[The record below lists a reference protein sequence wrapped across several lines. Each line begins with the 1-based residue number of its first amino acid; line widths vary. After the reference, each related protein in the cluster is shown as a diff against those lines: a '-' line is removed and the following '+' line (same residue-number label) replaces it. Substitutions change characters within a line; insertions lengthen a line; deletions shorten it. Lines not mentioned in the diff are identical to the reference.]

1 MPDMSP
7 FQEFIALSK
16 YARWRDD
23 LGRRETWEDTVDR
36 WWSWM
41 CEVGGEPIASRLD
54 IRDAVF
60 NLEVMPSMR
69 ALMTA
74 GPAAN
79 RDNTCIYN
87 CSYLDL
93 DGPVAMAELLYVL
106 MNGTGVGYSVERRV
120 VEKWSAVP
128 EDIKRDESV
137 IITVKDSKAGWADAV
152 KALLSNLLGGVHPT
166 WDISKIRPAGAR
178 LKTFGGRASGPG
190 PLEDCLRFITNTI
203 YNARGRKLRPIEV
216 HDMACVIA
224 NSVIVG
230 GVRRSAMI
238 SLSDL
243 DDHEMARAKS
253 GNWWEKHSYRS
264 LANNSAVYEEKPEM
278 DVFMEE
284 WLAIYRSYS
293 GERGIFNRQAAKLC
307 SDDIG
312 RDSDHYFGTNPCGEI
327 TLRPMQF
334 CNLTEVVV
342 RPGMDRDELMR
353 RVEIASIIGVVQS
366 SCTNFPYLRKAW
378 KRNSEEERLLGV
390 SLTGIQDN
398 RDLLFDRDT
407 SKSTLIF
414 ARQKAQDTAYKWA
427 EILGVERSKAVTTVK
442 PSGTVSCLVD
452 SSSGIHH
459 RYAPYYIRR
468 VRCDKKDPLY
478 QLMLDQGVPGE
489 DCVNN
494 PNNTYVFDFVIG
506 YDGPKTRGNAN
517 DMLTDWAMI
526 KNYWT
531 DHNPSV
537 TIEYQPQEF
546 MALGA
551 RLYDHYWSI
560 AQGLSFLPRSEHVYK
575 QAPYEEITKEEY
587 ERRVAA
593 FPVIDWSKLSDYEKQ
608 DTTKSSQTFA
618 CSGNSCELVDVEG
631 EQP

>member
-1 MPDMSP
+1 MDMSP
-7 FQEFIALSK
+7 FQTFIHQSK
-16 YARWRDD
+16 YARWNDEA
-23 LGRRETWEDTVDR
+23 GRRENWGETVDR

-41 CEVGGEPIASRLD
+41 LTQAPELSDRLD
-54 IRDAVF
+54 IPKAVLD
-60 NLEVMPSMR
+60 LEVMPSMR

-74 GPAAN
+74 GPAAD
-79 RDNTCIYN
+79 RDNTCVYN
-87 CSYLDL
+87 CSYLEL
-93 DGPVAMAELLYVL
+93 DSPIAMAELLYVL

-120 VEKWSAVP
+120 VDKWSIVP
-128 EDIKRDESV
+128 EDITRDDSV
-137 IITVKDSKAGWADAV
+137 VIKVRDSKSGWADAV
-152 KALLSNLLGGVHPT
+152 KALLSSLMGGVHPT
-166 WDISKIRPAGAR
+166 WDITGIRPAGAR

-190 PLEDCLRFITNTI
+190 PLEDCLRFITNLV
-203 YNARGRKLRPIEV
+203 YGARGRRFRPIEV

-253 GNWWEKHSYRS
+253 GNWWEAHPYRA
-264 LANNSAVYEEKPEM
+264 LANNSASYTEKPEM

-284 WLAIYRSYS
+284 WLSIYRSYS
-293 GERGIFNRQAAKLC
+293 GERGIFNREAAKLC
-307 SDDIG
+307 SADIG
-312 RDSDHYFGTNPCGEI
+312 RDPEHDFGTNPCGEI

-342 RPGMDRDELMR
+342 RPGMDATDLMQ
-353 RVEIASIIGVVQS
+353 RVEIASIIGTVQS
-366 SCTNFPYLRKAW
+366 KCTYFPYLRKAW
-378 KRNSEEERLLGV
+378 QRNSQEERLLGV

-398 RDLLFDRDT
+398 RELMFNQA
-407 SKSTLIF
+407 TLEA
-414 ARQKAQDTAYKWA
+414 ARKEAKRVNRYWA
-427 EILGVERSKAVTTVK
+427 ERLGIEESKAVTTVK

-452 SSSGIHH
+452 SASGIHH

-478 QLMLDQGVPGE
+478 QLMVDANVPGE

-494 PNNTYVFDFVIG
+494 PANTYVFEFVIG
-506 YDGPKTRGNAN
+506 YDGPATRGTAH
-517 DMLTDWAMI
+517 DMLEDWAHI
-526 KNYWT
+526 KKNWT

-537 TIEYQPQEF
+537 TIEYRPEEF
-546 MALGA
+546 MSLGA
-551 RLYDHYWSI
+551 ELYGEHWNI

-587 ERRVAA
+587 DARRQM
-593 FPVIDWSKLSDYEKQ
+593 FPDIDWAKLSNYEKE
-608 DTTKSSQTFA
+608 DNTKSSQTLA
-618 CSGNSCELVDVEG
+618 CSGNSCEIVDVEASD
-631 EQP
+631 

>member
-1 MPDMSP
+1 MDMSP
-7 FQEFIALSK
+7 FQRFIHQSK
-16 YARWRDD
+16 YARWNDNA
-23 LGRRETWEDTVDR
+23 GRRENWGETVDR
-36 WWSWM
+36 WWDWM
-41 CEVGGEPIASRLD
+41 LTKAPELSDRPD
-54 IRDAVF
+54 IREAVF

-74 GPAAN
+74 GPAAD
-79 RDNTCIYN
+79 RDNTSVYN
-87 CSYLDL
+87 CSYLEL
-93 DGPVAMAELLYVL
+93 DSPIAMAELLYVL

-120 VEKWSAVP
+120 IDKWNTVP
-128 EDIKRDESV
+128 EEITRDDSVVIK
-137 IITVKDSKAGWADAV
+137 VKDSKAGWADAV
-152 KALLSNLLGGVHPT
+152 KALLSNLMGGVHPT
-166 WDISKIRPAGAR
+166 WDISGIRPAGAR

-190 PLEDCLRFITNTI
+190 PLEDCLRFITNLV
-203 YNARGRKLRPIEV
+203 YGARGRRFRAIEV

-253 GNWWEKHSYRS
+253 GNWWEAHPYRA
-264 LANNSAVYEEKPEM
+264 LANNSAAYTEKPEM

-284 WLAIYRSYS
+284 WLSIYRSYS
-293 GERGIFNRQAAKLC
+293 GERGLFNREAAQKC
-307 SDDIG
+307 SAGID
-312 RDSDHYFGTNPCGEI
+312 RDANHHFGTNPCGEI

-342 RPGMDRDELMR
+342 RPGMDRAELNR
-353 RVEIASIIGVVQS
+353 RVEIAAIIGVVQS
-366 SCTNFPYLRKAW
+366 TCTHFPYLRKAW
-378 KRNSEEERLLGV
+378 QRNSEEERLLGV

-398 RDLLFDRDT
+398 RELMFDKET
-407 SKSTLIF
+407 SKPTLVF

-452 SSSGIHH
+452 SASGIHH

-478 QLMLDQGVPGE
+478 QLMADAGVPGE

-494 PNNTYVFDFVIG
+494 PANTYVFEFVIG
-506 YDGPKTRGNAN
+506 YEGPATRGSAQ
-517 DMLTDWAMI
+517 DMLDDWAFI
-526 KNYWT
+526 KNNWT

-537 TIEYQPQEF
+537 TIEYRPEEF

-551 RLYDHYWSI
+551 ELYGSHWEI

-575 QAPYEEITKEEY
+575 QAPYEEITKEQY
-587 ERRVAA
+587 DALAA
-593 FPVIDWSKLSDYEKQ
+593 SFPVIDWKKLSDYEKE
-608 DTTKSSQTFA
+608 DNTKSAQTLA
-618 CSGNSCELVDVEG
+618 CSGNSCEIVDVEASD
-631 EQP
+631 

>member
-1 MPDMSP
+1 MNMSP
-7 FQEFIALSK
+7 FQTFIHQSK
-16 YARWRDD
+16 YARWNEEQ
-23 LGRRETWEDTVDR
+23 GRRETWGETVDR
-36 WWSWM
+36 WWGWM
-41 CEVGGEPIASRLD
+41 MTQAPELSDRPD
-54 IRDAVF
+54 IREAVY

-74 GPAAN
+74 GPAAD
-79 RDNTCIYN
+79 RDNTSVYN
-87 CSYLDL
+87 CSFLELDS
-93 DGPVAMAELLYVL
+93 PIAMAELLYVL

-120 VEKWSAVP
+120 VDKWNIVP
-128 EDIKRDESV
+128 EDITRDESV
-137 IITVKDSKAGWADAV
+137 VIKVKDSKAGWADAV
-152 KALLSNLLGGVHPT
+152 KALLSNLMGGVHPT
-166 WDISKIRPAGAR
+166 WDVTAVRPAGAR

-190 PLEDCLRFITNTI
+190 PLEDCLRFITNMI
-203 YNARGRKLRPIEV
+203 YNARGRRLRPIEV

-253 GNWWEKHSYRS
+253 GNWWEAHPYRA
-264 LANNSAVYEEKPEM
+264 LANNSAVYTTKPEM

-284 WLAIYRSYS
+284 WLSIYRSYS
-293 GERGIFNRQAAKLC
+293 GERGIFNREAAKLC
-307 SDDIG
+307 SADIE
-312 RDSDHYFGTNPCGEI
+312 RDPDHNFGTNPCGEI

-342 RPGMDRDELMR
+342 RPGMDSNELMR
-353 RVEIASIIGVVQS
+353 RVDIAAIIGTVQS
-366 SCTNFPYLRKAW
+366 TCTHFPYLRKAW
-378 KRNSEEERLLGV
+378 QRNSEEERLLGV

-398 RDLLFDRDT
+398 RELMFNKLVLEDARRLAANTNMEWADNLGIE
-407 SKSTLIF
+407 KST
-414 ARQKAQDTAYKWA
+414 
-427 EILGVERSKAVTTVK
+427 AVTTVK

-452 SSSGIHH
+452 SASGIHH

-478 QLMLDQGVPGE
+478 QLMMDAGVPGE

-494 PNNTYVFDFVIG
+494 PTNTYVFEFVIG
-506 YDGPKTRGNAN
+506 YDGPATRGTAH
-517 DMLTDWAMI
+517 DMLEDWAFI
-526 KNYWT
+526 KNHWT

-537 TIEYQPQEF
+537 TIEYRPDEF

-551 RLYDHYWSI
+551 ELYGEHWNI

-587 ERRVAA
+587 DARRQM
-593 FPVIDWSKLSDYEKQ
+593 FPDIDWSKLSEYEQ
-608 DTTKSSQTFA
+608 EDNTKSSQTLA
-618 CSGNSCELVDVEG
+618 CAGGSCEIVDVEASD
-631 EQP
+631 

>member
-1 MPDMSP
+1 MEMTP
-7 FQEFIALSK
+7 FQTFIHQSK

-23 LGRRETWEDTVDR
+23 LGRRENWTETVNR
-36 WWSWM
+36 WWDWM
-41 CEVGGEPIASRLD
+41 LTKAPLLAERSD
-54 IRDAVF
+54 IRDSVL

-74 GPAAN
+74 GPAAD
-79 RDNTCIYN
+79 RDNTSVYN
-87 CSYLDL
+87 CSYLEL
-93 DGPVAMAELLYVL
+93 DSPIAMAELLYIL

-120 VEKWSAVP
+120 IDKWSPIP
-128 EDIKRDESV
+128 EDITRDESV
-137 IITVKDSKAGWADAV
+137 VIQVKDSKAGWADAV
-152 KALLSNLLGGVHPT
+152 KALLSSLIGGVHPT
-166 WDISKIRPAGAR
+166 WDVSGIRPAGAR

-190 PLEDCLRFITNTI
+190 PLEDCLRFITNAI
-203 YNARGRKLRPIEV
+203 YNARGRSLRPIEV

-253 GNWWEKHSYRS
+253 GNWWESHSYRS
-264 LANNSAVYEEKPEM
+264 LANNSAVYATKPEM

-284 WLAIYRSYS
+284 WLSIYRSYS
-293 GERGIFNRQAAKLC
+293 GERGIFNREAAQSC
-307 SDDIG
+307 SAEIN
-312 RDSDHYFGTNPCGEI
+312 RESDHYFGTNPCGEI

-342 RPGMDRDELMR
+342 RPDMGDDELHR
-353 RVEIASIIGVVQS
+353 RVEIASIIGTVQS
-366 SCTNFPYLRKAW
+366 MCTNFPYLRKAW

-398 RDLLFDRDT
+398 RELMFNSFVLNA
-407 SKSTLIF
+407 
-414 ARQKAQDTAYKWA
+414 ARQTAKKTNKKWA
-427 EILGVERSKAVTTVK
+427 KKLGIEQSTAVTTVK

-459 RYAPYYIRR
+459 RYSPYYIRR
-468 VRCDKKDPLY
+468 VRCDKKDPLFH
-478 QLMLDQGVPGE
+478 LMMDSGVPGE

-494 PNNTYVFDFVIG
+494 PANTYVFEFVIG
-506 YDGPKTRGNAN
+506 HDGKETRGSAAE
-517 DMLTDWAMI
+517 MMVDWSFI
-526 KNYWT
+526 KQHWT

-537 TIEYQPQEF
+537 TIEYRPEEF
-546 MALGA
+546 MGIGSS
-551 RLYDHYWSI
+551 LYERYWNI

-575 QAPYEEITKEEY
+575 QAPYEAISKLEYNARKEL
-587 ERRVAA
+587 
-593 FPVIDWSKLSDYEKQ
+593 FPDIDWSRLSKYEK
-608 DTTKSSQTFA
+608 DDNTKSSQTFA
-618 CSGNSCELVDVEG
+618 CSGNSCELVDVES
-631 EQP
+631 EI

>member
-1 MPDMSP
+1 MNMTP
-7 FQEFIALSK
+7 FQTFIHQSK

-23 LGRRETWEDTVDR
+23 LGRRENWAETVDR
-36 WWSWM
+36 WWDWM
-41 CEVGGEPIASRLD
+41 KEQAPEISDRID

-74 GPAAN
+74 GPAAD
-79 RDNTCIYN
+79 RDNTSVYN
-87 CSYLDL
+87 CSFLELDS
-93 DGPVAMAELLYVL
+93 PIAMAELLYIL

-120 VEKWSAVP
+120 IDKWVPIP
-128 EDIKRDESV
+128 EDITRDESV
-137 IITVKDSKAGWADAV
+137 VIKVKDSKAGWADAV

-166 WDISKIRPAGAR
+166 WDISTVRPAGAR

-190 PLEDCLRFITNTI
+190 PLEDCMRFITNAV
-203 YNARGRKLRPIEV
+203 YNARGRRFRPIEV
-216 HDMACVIA
+216 HDIACVIA

-253 GNWWEKHSYRS
+253 GNWWEAHPYRA
-264 LANNSAVYEEKPEM
+264 LANNSAVYTHKPEM

-284 WLAIYRSYS
+284 WLSIYRSYS
-293 GERGIFNRQAAKLC
+293 GERGLFNREAAQLC
-307 SDDIG
+307 SAEIG
-312 RDSDHYFGTNPCGEI
+312 RDPEHNFGTNPCGEI
-327 TLRPMQF
+327 TLRPMEF

-342 RPGMDRDELMR
+342 RPGMDATDLIQ
-353 RVEIASIIGVVQS
+353 RVEIASIIGTVQS
-366 SCTNFPYLRKAW
+366 KCTHFPYLRKAW
-378 KRNSEEERLLGV
+378 KRNSEDERLLGV

-398 RDLLFDRDT
+398 RELVFNQE
-407 SKSTLIF
+407 TLEA
-414 ARQKAQDTAYKWA
+414 ARKEAKRVNKYWA
-427 EILGVERSKAVTTVK
+427 AKFGIESSKAVTTVK

-452 SSSGIHH
+452 SASGIHH

-478 QLMLDQGVPGE
+478 QLMVDANVPGE

-494 PNNTYVFDFVIG
+494 PTNTFVFEFVIG
-506 YDGPKTRGNAN
+506 YDGPATRGTAH
-517 DMLTDWAMI
+517 DMLEDWAHI
-526 KNYWT
+526 KKNWT

-537 TIEYQPQEF
+537 TIEYRPDEF

-551 RLYDHYWSI
+551 ELYGEHWNI

-587 ERRVAA
+587 DARRQM
-593 FPVIDWSKLSDYEKQ
+593 FPDIDWSKLSDYEKE
-608 DTTKSSQTFA
+608 DNTKSSQTLA
-618 CSGNSCELVDVEG
+618 CAGGSCEVVDIESG
-631 EQP
+631 KD

>member
-1 MPDMSP
+1 MEMSP
-7 FQEFIALSK
+7 FQTFIHQSK

-23 LGRRETWEDTVDR
+23 LGRRETWTETVDR
-36 WWSWM
+36 WWTWM
-41 CEVGGEPIASRLD
+41 VGTAPLLADRPD
-54 IRDAVF
+54 IRDAVL

-74 GPAAN
+74 GPAAD
-79 RDNTCIYN
+79 RDNTCVYN
-87 CSYLDL
+87 CSYLEL
-93 DGPVAMAELLYVL
+93 DSPIAMAELLYVL

-120 VEKWSAVP
+120 VDKWGPVP
-128 EDIKRDESV
+128 EDIVRDESV
-137 IITVKDSKAGWADAV
+137 IIKVRDSKAGWADAV
-152 KALLSNLLGGVHPT
+152 KALLSNLMGGVHPT
-166 WDISKIRPAGAR
+166 WDVSSVRPAGAR

-190 PLEDCLRFITNTI
+190 PLEDCLRFITNAV
-203 YNARGRKLRPIEV
+203 YNARGRRFRPIEI
-216 HDMACVIA
+216 HDIACVIA

-253 GNWWEKHSYRS
+253 GNWWEKHAYRS
-264 LANNSAVYEEKPEM
+264 LANNSAVYTTKPEM

-284 WLAIYRSYS
+284 WLSIYRSYS
-293 GERGIFNRQAAKLC
+293 GERGIFNREAAQKC
-307 SDDIG
+307 SVDIS
-312 RDSDHYFGTNPCGEI
+312 RDSDHHFGTNPCGEI

-342 RPGMDRDELMR
+342 RPGMNKKELCR
-353 RVEIASIIGVVQS
+353 RVEIATIIGTVQS
-366 SCTNFPYLRKAW
+366 MCTNFPYLRKAW
-378 KRNSEEERLLGV
+378 TRNSEEERLLGV

-398 RDLLFDRDT
+398 RELIFNQHTLESARCMAVVTNEMWADLLG
-407 SKSTLIF
+407 I
-414 ARQKAQDTAYKWA
+414 
-427 EILGVERSKAVTTVK
+427 EVSKAVTTVK

-459 RYAPYYIRR
+459 RYSPYYIRR

-478 QLMLDQGVPGE
+478 QLMADAGVPGE

-494 PNNTYVFDFVIG
+494 PANTYVFEFVVG
-506 YDGPKTRGNAN
+506 YDGHPTRGTAQS
-517 DMLTDWAMI
+517 MLTEWAFI
-526 KNYWT
+526 KQNWT

-537 TIEYQPQEF
+537 TIEYQPHEF
-546 MALGA
+546 MSLGS
-551 RLYDHYWSI
+551 RLYSDYWDI

-587 ERRVAA
+587 DRRVAE
-593 FPVIDWSKLSDYEKQ
+593 FPVIDWSKLSNYEKQ
-608 DTTKSSQTFA
+608 DNTKSSQTFA
-618 CSGNSCELVDVEG
+618 CSGNSCEIVDVESS
-631 EQP
+631 EN

>member
-1 MPDMSP
+1 MDMSP
-7 FQEFIALSK
+7 FQTFIHTSK

-23 LGRRETWEDTVDR
+23 LGRRENWGETVDR
-36 WWSWM
+36 WWGWM
-41 CEVGGEPIASRLD
+41 LTKAPVLSGRQD
-54 IRDAVF
+54 IRDAVY

-74 GPAAN
+74 GPAAD
-79 RDNTCIYN
+79 RDNTSVYN
-87 CSYLDL
+87 CSFLELDS
-93 DGPVAMAELLYVL
+93 PIAMAELLYVL

-120 VEKWSAVP
+120 VDRWNIVP
-128 EDIKRDESV
+128 EDITRDESV
-137 IITVKDSKAGWADAV
+137 VIRVKDSKAGWADAV
-152 KALLSNLLGGVHPT
+152 KALLSNLMGGVHPT
-166 WDISKIRPAGAR
+166 WDISGVRPSGAR

-190 PLEDCLRFITNTI
+190 PLEDCLRFITNMI
-203 YNARGRKLRPIEV
+203 YNARGRRLRPIEV

-253 GNWWEKHSYRS
+253 GNWWEKHSYRA
-264 LANNSAVYEEKPEM
+264 LANNSAVYTERPEM

-284 WLAIYRSYS
+284 WLSIYRSYS
-293 GERGIFNRQAAKLC
+293 GERGIFNREAAKLC
-307 SDDIG
+307 SDAIG
-312 RDSDHYFGTNPCGEI
+312 RDPEHHFGTNPCGEI

-342 RPGMDRDELMR
+342 RPGMDKHELIR
-353 RVEIASIIGVVQS
+353 RAEIAAIIGTVQS
-366 SCTNFPYLRKAW
+366 MCTHFPYLRKAW
-378 KRNSEEERLLGV
+378 QRNSEEERLLGV

-398 RDLLFDRDT
+398 RELIFDESVLADAREAVRAANVDMAGVLGIET
-407 SKSTLIF
+407 SKAI
-414 ARQKAQDTAYKWA
+414 
-427 EILGVERSKAVTTVK
+427 TTVK

-452 SSSGIHH
+452 SASGIHH

-478 QLMLDQGVPGE
+478 QLMADAGVPGE

-494 PNNTYVFDFVIG
+494 PANTYVFDFVIG
-506 YDGPKTRGNAN
+506 YDGEPTRGTAH
-517 DMLTDWAMI
+517 DMLDDWAFI
-526 KNYWT
+526 KNNWT

-537 TIEYQPQEF
+537 TIEYLPDEF
-546 MALGA
+546 MSLGA
-551 RLYDHYWSI
+551 SLYGSHWHI

-575 QAPYEEITKEEY
+575 QAPYEEISREEY
-587 ERRVAA
+587 ERRAA
-593 FPVIDWSKLSDYEKQ
+593 EFPAIEWERLSEYEKE
-608 DTTKSSQTFA
+608 DNTKSSQTLA
-618 CSGNSCELVDVEG
+618 CSGNSCEIVDVE
-631 EQP
+631 E

>member
-1 MPDMSP
+1 MEMSP
-7 FQEFIALSK
+7 FQTFIALSK

-23 LGRRETWEDTVDR
+23 LGRRETWPETVDR
-36 WWSWM
+36 WWDWM
-41 CEVGGEPIASRLD
+41 LTQPFGEELNKRPD
-54 IRDAVF
+54 IRDAVL

-74 GPAAN
+74 GQAAD
-79 RDNTCIYN
+79 RDNTCCFN
-87 CSYLDL
+87 CSYLEL
-93 DGPVAMAELLYVL
+93 DSPIALAELLYIL
-106 MNGTGVGYSVERRV
+106 MCGTGVGFSVERRV
-120 VEKWSAVP
+120 IDKWP
-128 EDIKRDESV
+128 IIPNEITRDEGV
-137 IITVKDSKAGWADAV
+137 VITVKDSKAGWADSV
-152 KALLSNLLGGVHPT
+152 KALLGSMLSGIHPT
-166 WDISKIRPAGAR
+166 WDTSKVRPSGTR

-203 YNARGRKLRPIEV
+203 YNARGRRLRPIEV

-253 GNWWEKHSYRS
+253 GNWWEAHSYRS
-264 LANNSAVYEEKPEM
+264 LANNSAVYAEKPAI

-293 GERGIFNRQAAKLC
+293 GERGVFNRQAAKLC
-307 SDDIG
+307 TDAIG
-312 RDSDHYFGTNPCGEI
+312 RDSDHNFGTNPCGEI
-327 TLRPMQF
+327 TLRPSQF
-334 CNLTEVVV
+334 CNLTEAVI
-342 RPGMDRDELMR
+342 RPDMDFEELLR
-353 RVEIASIIGVVQS
+353 RAEIATIIGTCQAS
-366 SCTNFPYLRKAW
+366 LTHFPYLRKQWQTNTA
-378 KRNSEEERLLGV
+378 EEALLGV
-390 SLTGIQDN
+390 SLTGMRDN
-398 RDLLFDRDT
+398 KQLSFDSDA
-407 SKSTLIF
+407 LIK
-414 ARQKAQDTAYKWA
+414 ARQHCTFVNHVWA
-427 EILGVERSKAVTTVK
+427 KKIGINTSEAITTVK

-452 SSSGIHH
+452 SASGIHH

-478 QLMLDQGVPGE
+478 QLMVDQGVPGE

-494 PNNTYVFDFVIG
+494 PNNTYVFEFVIG
-506 YDGPKTRGNAN
+506 YDGHIDSHTALS
-517 DMLTDWAMI
+517 DLTDWATI
-526 KNYWT
+526 KQYWT

-537 TIEYQPQEF
+537 TIEYRPEEF
-546 MALGA
+546 MKLGS
-551 RLYDHYWSI
+551 RLYGDYWDM

-587 ERRVAA
+587 EKRVAS
-593 FPVIDWSKLSDYEKQ
+593 FPVIDWSKLSQYESD

-631 EQP
+631 EHP

>member
-1 MPDMSP
+1 MDMTP
-7 FQEFIALSK
+7 FQTFIHQSK

-23 LGRRETWEDTVDR
+23 LGRRETWAETVDR
-36 WWSWM
+36 WWGWM
-41 CEVGGEPIASRLD
+41 LTKAPVLEERPD
-54 IRDAVF
+54 IRDAVY

-74 GPAAN
+74 GEAAD
-79 RDNTCIYN
+79 RDNTSVYN
-87 CSYLDL
+87 CSFLELDS
-93 DGPVAMAELLYVL
+93 PIAMAELLYVL

-120 VEKWSAVP
+120 IDKWAPVP
-128 EDIKRDESV
+128 EDITRDESV
-137 IITVKDSKAGWADAV
+137 VIKVKDSKAGWADAV
-152 KALLSNLLGGVHPT
+152 KALLSNLMGGVHPT
-166 WDISKIRPAGAR
+166 WDVSAVRPAGAR

-190 PLEDCLRFITNTI
+190 PLEDCLRFITNAV
-203 YNARGRKLRPIEV
+203 YNARGRRFRPIEV
-216 HDMACVIA
+216 HDIACVIA

-253 GNWWEKHSYRS
+253 GNWWEQHSYRS
-264 LANNSAVYEEKPEM
+264 LANNSAVYTTKPEM

-284 WLAIYRSYS
+284 WLSIYRSYS
-293 GERGIFNRQAAKLC
+293 GERGIFNREAAKLC
-307 SDDIG
+307 SADIE
-312 RDSDHYFGTNPCGEI
+312 RDPEHNFGTNPCGEI

-342 RPGMDRDELMR
+342 RPGMDSNELMR
-353 RVEIASIIGVVQS
+353 RVDIAAIIGTVQS
-366 SCTNFPYLRKAW
+366 TCTHFPYLRKAW
-378 KRNSEEERLLGV
+378 QRNSEEERLLGV

-398 RDLLFDRDT
+398 RELMFNQRVLEA
-407 SKSTLIF
+407 
-414 ARQKAQDTAYKWA
+414 ARRLAATTNMMWA
-427 EILGVERSKAVTTVK
+427 DKLGIEKSKAVTTVK

-452 SSSGIHH
+452 SASGIHH

-478 QLMLDQGVPGE
+478 QLMVDAGVPGE
-489 DCVNN
+489 DCVNT
-494 PNNTYVFDFVIG
+494 PANTYVFEFVIG
-506 YDGPKTRGNAN
+506 YDGPPTRGTAH
-517 DMLTDWAMI
+517 DMLEDWAFI
-526 KNYWT
+526 KNVWT

-537 TIEYQPQEF
+537 TIEYRPDEF

-551 RLYDHYWSI
+551 ELYGEHWNI

-587 ERRVAA
+587 DARRQM
-593 FPVIDWSKLSDYEKQ
+593 FPDIDWSKLSEYEQ
-608 DTTKSSQTFA
+608 EDNTKSSQTLA
-618 CSGNSCELVDVEG
+618 CAGGSCEIVDVEASD
-631 EQP
+631 